1 MKIYYIKAIA
11 VLALSLA
18 FTACSKDEET
28 VLGTGTV
35 ALEFDNSFKG
45 DDLILDTN
53 KHTNNEVLKVT
64 IKYII
69 SNVVLK
75 EAELFCIKRK
85 LFYCG

>member
-18 FTACSKDEET
+18 FTACSDEET

-45 DDLILDTN
+45 DDLIRNTAN
-53 KHTNNEVLKVT
+53 TTAKQ
-64 IKYII
+64 
-69 SNVVLK
+69 
-75 EAELFCIKRK
+75 
-85 LFYCG
+85 

>member
-35 ALEFDNSFKG
+35 ALELITLLRRRFNS
-45 DDLILDTN
+45 
-53 KHTNNEVLKVT
+53 
-64 IKYII
+64 
-69 SNVVLK
+69 
-75 EAELFCIKRK
+75 
-85 LFYCG
+85 